1 MRLRELRPGLHR
13 WTALHPGW
21 EPHPANGSPTDWP
34 REVGCVAYDGL
45 DRAELRQAL
54 RPLLDLPVELVLAS
68 HGEPVLVDGHAA
80 LAHPLD
86 A

>member
-1 MRLRELRPGLHR
+1 MRLRELRL
-13 WTALHPGW
+13 
-21 EPHPANGSPTDWP
+21 
-34 REVGCVAYDGL
+34 RE
-45 DRAELRQAL
+45 AL

-68 HGEPVLVDGHAA
+68 HGEPVLADGHAA